1 MEGKDDKDQDEDEES
16 LYEKWFWSMRGDISR
31 ECKRRKR
38 DLLRTIRK
46 KKKN

>member
-1 MEGKDDKDQDEDEES
+1 
-16 LYEKWFWSMRGDISR
+16 MRGDISR

-46 KKKN
+46 KEEELNEIALLLCYRLYMLYI